1 MEELGKK
8 LPEMMLAN
16 NRNTPKEK
24 MEHRESGQM
33 NNPRNKNER

>member
-16 NRNTPKEK
+16 NRNTPKAK
-24 MEHRESGQM
+24 MEHRESTTDKQ
-33 NNPRNKNER
+33 P